1 MKQDSTIFWL
11 TRFSTRLQLF
21 LSYSFSY
28 SNLHTNKKGGNLI
41 DKIRKL
47 LIKKFGHDSKKIGKQ
62 KLSANQILETLIS
75 NKIQILLDL
84 WSRSLDSFELVQSR
98 ATFVSR
104 PSIVEILIERLR
116 LPSSI
121 IVMHSLRSCSLDKR
135 RQS

>member
-1 MKQDSTIFWL
+1 MKQDSTVFW
-11 TRFSTRLQLF
+11 FSTRLQLF

-28 SNLHTNKKGGNLI
+28 SNFHTNKKGGNLI

-121 IVMHSLRSCSLDKR
+121 IVMRSLRSCSLDKR

>member
-1 MKQDSTIFWL
+1 MKQDSTVSWL

-28 SNLHTNKKGGNLI
+28 SNFHTNKKGGNLI

>member
-1 MKQDSTIFWL
+1 MKQDSTVFW
-11 TRFSTRLQLF
+11 FSTRLQLF

-28 SNLHTNKKGGNLI
+28 SNFHTNKKGGNLI

>member
-1 MKQDSTIFWL
+1 MKQDSTVSWL

>member
-1 MKQDSTIFWL
+1 MKQDSTVPW
-11 TRFSTRLQLF
+11 FSTRLQLF

-28 SNLHTNKKGGNLI
+28 SNFHTNKKGGNLI

-47 LIKKFGHDSKKIGKQ
+47 LIKKFDHDSKKIGKQ

>member
-1 MKQDSTIFWL
+1 MKQDSTVPW
-11 TRFSTRLQLF
+11 FSTRLQLF

-28 SNLHTNKKGGNLI
+28 SNFHTNKKGGNLI

>member
-1 MKQDSTIFWL
+1 MKQDSTVFW
-11 TRFSTRLQLF
+11 FSTRLQLF

-28 SNLHTNKKGGNLI
+28 SNFHTNKKGGNLI

-84 WSRSLDSFELVQSR
+84 
-98 ATFVSR
+98 
-104 PSIVEILIERLR
+104 
-116 LPSSI
+116 
-121 IVMHSLRSCSLDKR
+121 
-135 RQS
+135 

>member
-1 MKQDSTIFWL
+1 MKQDSTVFWL

>member
-1 MKQDSTIFWL
+1 MKQDSTVFWL

-28 SNLHTNKKGGNLI
+28 SNFHTNKKGGNLI

>member
-47 LIKKFGHDSKKIGKQ
+47 LIKKFSRNSKKIGKQ

>member
-1 MKQDSTIFWL
+1 MKQDSTVFW
-11 TRFSTRLQLF
+11 FSTRLQLF

-28 SNLHTNKKGGNLI
+28 SNFHTNKKGGNLI

-47 LIKKFGHDSKKIGKQ
+47 LIKKFDHDSKKIGKQ

>member
-1 MKQDSTIFWL
+1 MKQDSTVPW
-11 TRFSTRLQLF
+11 FSTRLQLF

>member
-1 MKQDSTIFWL
+1 MKQDSTVFWL

-47 LIKKFGHDSKKIGKQ
+47 LIKKFGRNSKKIGKQ